1 MLVKEL
7 DPDEFARQAW
17 DDLQAAIETRV
28 ELETRKMRVTELYE
42 AWAVKVKGGGK
53 LAEHEGGRGEFGWSK
68 ISVPLLFWI
77 VETELPRLA
86 LGAPSLIATAAR
98 PESVPYQ
105 QAKTLRLRRQV
116 ELSRMRMPLFRAV
129 KRMSLY
135 GLGPMMTWWNPDRA
149 CFAVTDISWFDFF
162 ISPDASEWSEAE
174 CLWVRSWYTP
184 RQLRRLGDRTDSR
197 GEELYQ
203 NLDEV
208 ISSSGEP
215 DMTDPLWSQ
224 RREAHGEGPETWTRE
239 GGLFPLYTGWYD
251 DGSVVVL
258 GGTDGRTLVQ
268 ARESP
273 YRERIPHAARR
284 KVPVEGADGLVRL
297 ETAPDAATHRPM
309 RPITCLTNTPDPA
322 GSAYPIGSGDVVLT
336 YQEELST
343 FRRQALD
350 QATAHLNS
358 PVVYD
363 KSALGEDANAK
374 IDAAFGQ
381 PGGKLAVNAG
391 SDVRQAITRM
401 QPGQLTLDVRGVSE
415 LLRSEAQLA
424 TGISDYVAGAASSAG
439 MPSNQTATAVNRIT
453 DEANMRWRFKNVLIE
468 EEMRVFASHVDA
480 MDRQFGG
487 VLMSDDKGT
496 SRGGRDGVT
505 EHGSLLELGL
515 DANGDERDYDVK
527 IEAGSMTP
535 ASRTQMVSDMMAYVQ
550 TAAAVPE
557 MLAAVDWTEVIR
569 GLTEALGFDPDR
581 VLLSD
586 REVMAKAA
594 AANAAPGQTPVGE
607 PVAA

>member
-7 DPDEFARQAW
+7 DRDEFARQAW
-17 DDLQAAIETRV
+17 DDLNAAIETRV

-42 AWAVKVKGGGK
+42 AWATKVKGGGK
-53 LAEHEGGRGEFGWSK
+53 LGETEGGRGEFGWSK
-68 ISVPLLFWI
+68 LSVPLLFWI
-77 VETELPRLA
+77 IETELPRLA
-86 LGAPSLIATAAR
+86 LGAPTLIATAAR

-105 QAKTLRLRRQV
+105 QAKTLRLQRQV
-116 ELSRMRMPLFRAV
+116 QLSRMRMPLFRTI

-135 GLGPMMTWWNPDRA
+135 GLGPMMTWWNPDKA
-149 CFAVTDISWFDFF
+149 AFAVSDISWFDFF

-184 RQLRRLGDRTDSR
+184 RQLRRMADRVDSH
-197 GEELYQ
+197 GEKLYE
-203 NLDEV
+203 NLEEV
-208 ISSSGEP
+208 IQASGEP

-224 RREAHGEGPETWTRE
+224 RREVHGEGPEAWTRE

-251 DGSVVVL
+251 DGSVIVL
-258 GGTDGRTLVQ
+258 GGSDGRILVQ

-284 KVPVEGADGLVRL
+284 KIPVTGDDGIIRMEVDP
-297 ETAPDAATHRPM
+297 AGPTHRPM

-322 GSAYPIGSGDVVLT
+322 GSPYPIGSGDVVLT

-363 KSALGEDANAK
+363 KAALGEDANAK

-391 SDVRQAITRM
+391 SNVNEVVARMKPGSLTMDV
-401 QPGQLTLDVRGVSE
+401 VGVSE

-453 DEANMRWRFKNVLIE
+453 DEANMRWRFKNVLVE
-468 EEMRVFASHVDA
+468 EEMQVFASHVDA

-487 VLMSDDKGT
+487 VLMSDKNGST
-496 SRGGRDGVT
+496 RVAAGV
-505 EHGSLLELGL
+505 EDHESLYELGL
-515 DANGDERDYDVK
+515 EANGDECDYDVK
-527 IEAGSMTP
+527 IEAGSLTP
-535 ASRTQMVSDMMAYVQ
+535 ASQTQRVNDLMAYVN
-550 TAAAVPE
+550 TAVAVPE
-557 MLAAVDWTEVIR
+557 MAAAVDWTEVIR
-569 GLTEALGFDPDR
+569 NLTEALGFDPDR
-581 VLLSD
+581 VLLSEK
-586 REVMAKAA
+586 EVMAKAVA
-594 AANAAPGQTPVGE
+594 MNAAPGETPVGE